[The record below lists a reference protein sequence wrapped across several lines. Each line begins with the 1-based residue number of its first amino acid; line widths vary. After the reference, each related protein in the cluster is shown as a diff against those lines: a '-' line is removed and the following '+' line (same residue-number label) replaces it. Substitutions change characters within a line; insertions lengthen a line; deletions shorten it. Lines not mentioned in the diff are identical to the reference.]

1 MVKFWYDFLGV
12 RLKNIKANCMLKS
25 FQISNFRL
33 FQHLEIGRLNRVNL
47 IVGKNNAGKS
57 TFLEAVALYA
67 SNASPSVFLDLVES
81 RQENWVSEAQPQL
94 QNFTGNSIRHLF
106 FGHKLPK
113 IGEQGILM
121 GEVFS
126 NIKIHVT
133 AAAYQNKA
141 DDEDTVRKVRI
152 SGVQLD
158 LFDEDPSSFEVFLV
172 AEEGERTR
180 RLFRLDGEDMRG
192 LRRNAAIK
200 LYQRQDTEFKLICQ
214 IVSTANMSNRK
225 LAALWD
231 LTSLTSLE
239 SEVISSLG
247 LIDRRV
253 SGVAFVED
261 ISQRKSEDN
270 RIPLVKLEGIDEPL
284 PLKSMGDGM
293 TRLFHI
299 VVALV
304 NAQNGLILIDEFE
317 NGLHWSVQPNVWDI
331 VFQLAEKL
339 NVQVFATTH
348 SRDCVQGFDS
358 AWNKYPA
365 LGAFFRLDAKDGS
378 IRSTEYTAETLTDAI
393 DMDVE
398 VR

>member
-1 MVKFWYDFLGV
+1 MHCSFPDIQLE
-12 RLKNIKANCMLKS
+12 NIKVACMLKS

-67 SNASPSVFLDLVES
+67 SNASPSVFFDLVES
-81 RQENWVSEAQPQL
+81 RQENWISEAQPQS

-121 GEVFS
+121 GEVS
-126 NIKIHVT
+126 ASTKIRVS
-133 AAAYQNKA
+133 AAAYQNQSE
-141 DDEDTVRKVRI
+141 DEDTVRKIRI
-152 SGVQLD
+152 SGGQLH
-158 LFDEDPSSFEVFLV
+158 LFDEDPSSFEVFLI

-180 RLFRLDGEDMRG
+180 RLFRLDGEDMRSI
-192 LRRNAAIK
+192 RRNTSMR
-200 LYQRQDTEFKLICQ
+200 LYQRQDIEPKLTCQ
-214 IVSTANMSNRK
+214 VVSTGNMSNRK

-231 LTSLTSLE
+231 LTSLTNLE
-239 SEVISSLG
+239 SDVISSLG
-247 LIDRRV
+247 IIDNRV

-261 ISQRKSEDN
+261 INQNQKRTGEN
-270 RIPLVKLEGIDEPL
+270 RIPLIKLEGIDEPL

-299 VVALV
+299 IVALV
-304 NAQNGLILIDEFE
+304 NAQNGLLLIDEFE
-317 NGLHWSVQPNVWDI
+317 NGLHWSVQPAVWDT

-348 SRDCVQGFDS
+348 SRDCVRGFDS
-358 AWNKYPA
+358 AWNKYPI

>member
-1 MVKFWYDFLGV
+1 
-12 RLKNIKANCMLKS
+12 MLNS

-33 FQHLEIGRLNRVNL
+33 FQHLEIERLNRVNL

-57 TFLEAVALYA
+57 TFLEAVTLYA

-81 RQENWVSEAQPQL
+81 RQENWVSEAQPQS
-94 QNFTGNSIRHLF
+94 QNFTGNSVRHLF
-106 FGHKLPK
+106 FRHKLPK
-113 IGEQGILM
+113 IGEQGILV
-121 GEVFS
+121 GEIS
-126 NIKIHVT
+126 SDTKIHIS

-141 DDEDTVRKVRI
+141 DDEDTVRKIRV
-152 SGVQLD
+152 SGIQLD

-180 RLFRLDGEDMRG
+180 RLFRLDGEDLRG
-192 LRRNAAIK
+192 LRRNTAIR
-200 LYQRQDTEFKLICQ
+200 LYQRQDAEFKLICQ
-214 IVSTANMSNRK
+214 IVSTGNMSNRK

-231 LTSLTSLE
+231 LTSLTNLE
-239 SEVISSLG
+239 SDVISSLS
-247 LIDRRV
+247 LIDNRV

-261 ISQRKSEDN
+261 INQKRSGEN
-270 RIPLVKLEGIDEPL
+270 RIPLIKLEGIDEPL

-299 VVALV
+299 IVALV
-304 NAQNGLILIDEFE
+304 NAQNGLLLIDEFE
-317 NGLHWSVQPNVWDI
+317 NGLHWSVQPKVWDI
-331 VFQLAEKL
+331 VFQLAERL

-358 AWNKYPA
+358 TWKKYPE
-365 LGAFFRLDAKDGS
+365 LGAFFRLDAKDGN
-378 IRSTEYTAETLTDAI
+378 IKSTEYTLETLTDAI
-393 DMDVE
+393 EMDVE

>member
-1 MVKFWYDFLGV
+1 
-12 RLKNIKANCMLKS
+12 MLKS

-33 FQHLEIGRLNRVNL
+33 FQHLEIGRLNRINL

-81 RQENWVSEAQPQL
+81 RQENWISEAKPQS
-94 QNFTGNSIRHLF
+94 QIFTGNSIRHLF
-106 FGHKLPK
+106 FEHKLPP
-113 IGEQGILM
+113 IGEQGILL
-121 GEVFS
+121 GEIAS
-126 NIKIHVT
+126 ESKLHIG
-133 AAAYQNKA
+133 AAAYQNKN
-141 DDEDTVRKVRI
+141 DEEGTIRKVRV
-152 SGVQLD
+152 STTQLN
-158 LFDEDPSSFEVFLV
+158 LFDEESSSFEIFLV
-172 AEEGERTR
+172 AQENNKTR
-180 RLFRLDGEDMRG
+180 RIFRLDRDEKEM
-192 LRRNAAIK
+192 RRNNAAVR
-200 LYQRQDTEFKLICQ
+200 LYQKQEPEFKLVCQ
-214 IVSTANMSNRK
+214 IVSTENMSSRK

-239 SEVISSLG
+239 SEVISSLS
-247 LIDRRV
+247 LIDKRV
-253 SGVAFVED
+253 TGVAFVED
-261 ISQRKSEDN
+261 ISRRRADEN
-270 RIPLVKLEGIDEPL
+270 RIPLIKLEGIDEPL

-299 VVALV
+299 IVALV
-304 NAQNGLILIDEFE
+304 NAQNGLLLIDEFE
-317 NGLHWSVQPNVWDI
+317 NGLHWSVQPSVWDI

-358 AWNKYPA
+358 AWNKYPT

-378 IRSTEYTAETLTDAI
+378 IRSTEYTVETLTDAI